1 MQANST
7 VTIVQPA
14 QPSRQGAEPAKQKPP
29 KKVYYNIVGEP
40 VETDDE

>member
-14 QPSRQGAEPAKQKPP
+14 QPSPQVAEPAKKPP